1 VTFGADYPM
10 QAPEFCFLRPAPKH
24 PHIYSNGTRPLTLSA
39 RKPALALP
47 RCCFLR
53 RSRALYG
60 AGHICLDILYDSG
73 AWSPALTVASVA
85 RSLQSMLLTSPGR
98 EAPPGDEA
106 YCRRVGDASPRNT
119 RWVFHDDSV

>member
-1 VTFGADYPM
+1 
-10 QAPEFCFLRPAPKH
+10 
-24 PHIYSNGTRPLTLSA
+24 
-39 RKPALALP
+39 
-47 RCCFLR
+47 
-53 RSRALYG
+53 
-60 AGHICLDILYDSG
+60 LYDSG